1 MNNSFIIKGDIC
13 FSKRVDEL
21 VTKENGYLIC
31 KDGVSMGVFDE
42 IPSEYKDFQV
52 YDYTNKLV
60 MPGLVDLH
68 VHAPQYH
75 YRGLGMDLELLD
87 WLQTYTFPHEA
98 KYVKEDYARESYKR
112 FVDGIKY
119 GPNTR
124 FSIFS
129 TLHVPATIILM
140 DMLEESGLVSYIG
153 KVNMDRN
160 GTDELEET
168 GPEVSARKTRE
179 WLEEIKDKYKNT
191 YPILTPRFI
200 PSCSNTLMK
209 LLSEIQV
216 EYELPVQS
224 HLSENQG
231 EIAWVKELCPDS
243 YCYGD
248 AYEQFHMLGNKDTKT
263 IMAHCV
269 WSDEGE
275 QKLLKERGV
284 FIAHCPNSNMN
295 LSSGIA
301 PIRKYIRDGQNIG
314 LGSDV
319 AGGTHL
325 SIFRAMS
332 DAIQVSK
339 LRWRLVDED
348 LEPLKVEEAFY
359 LGTLG
364 GGKFFGKVGSF
375 EEGYEFDAIVV
386 DDDSYSPTKDEDW
399 NIAQRL
405 ERTIYLSENS
415 NILHKFVRGKK
426 IF

>member
-1 MNNSFIIKGDIC
+1 MKQKSFILKGDIC
-13 FSKRVDEL
+13 FSESPTEL
-21 VTKENGYLIC
+21 KTKENGYLVC
-31 KDGVSMGVFDE
+31 VDGISQGVFDK
-42 IPSEYKDFQV
+42 IPDEYKDFKLI
-52 YDYTNKLV
+52 DYTGKLI

-68 VHAPQYH
+68 LHAPQYH

-98 KYVKEDYARESYKR
+98 KYVDVDYAKEAYER
-112 FVDGIKY
+112 FIKDLVK

-129 TLHVPATIILM
+129 TLHVPSTILLM
-140 DMLEESGLVSYIG
+140 DMMEESGLVSFVG

-160 GTDELEET
+160 GTDELEEV

-179 WLEEIKDKYKNT
+179 WLDDIKGKYERT
-191 YPILTPRFI
+191 FPILTPRFI
-200 PSCSNTLMK
+200 PSCSDELME
-209 LLSEIQV
+209 LLKKIQSEYKI
-216 EYELPVQS
+216 PIQS
-224 HLSENQG
+224 HLSESPG
-231 EIAWVKELCPDS
+231 EIEWVKELCPDS
-243 YCYGD
+243 TCYGD
-248 AYEQFHMLGNKDTKT
+248 AYEQFKMLGSKDAPT

-269 WSDEGE
+269 WSDEVE
-275 QKLLKERGV
+275 QNLLKERGV
-284 FIAHCPNSNMN
+284 YIAHCPNSNMN

-301 PIRKYIRDGQNIG
+301 PIRKYLNDGQNVG

-339 LRWRLVDED
+339 LRWRLVDES
-348 LEPLKVEEAFY
+348 LEALKVEEAFY

-364 GGKFFGKVGSF
+364 GGSFFGNVGSF
-375 EEGYEFDAIVV
+375 KKGFEFDAIVL
-386 DDDSYSPTKDEDW
+386 DDETYSPTKDW
-399 NIAQRL
+399 NIHQRL
-405 ERTIYLSENS
+405 ERTIYLSENN
-415 NILHKFVRGKK
+415 NILHKFVRGRK